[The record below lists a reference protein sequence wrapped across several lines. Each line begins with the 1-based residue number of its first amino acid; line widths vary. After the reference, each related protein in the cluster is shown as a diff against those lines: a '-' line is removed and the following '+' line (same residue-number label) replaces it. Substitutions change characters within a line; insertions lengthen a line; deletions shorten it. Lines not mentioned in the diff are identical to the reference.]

1 MSENIVSDYQYRY
14 VDFYYENMLYF
25 EQFINLKQT
34 ILTGDEYTYQ
44 FQ

>member
-14 VDFYYENMLYF
+14 GDLYYENMLYF